1 MREGAWVG
9 RAPAGSGSG
18 RHVEEGTWCCSNDDA
33 CRSAAPPIAPLPS
46 RRVAA
51 SRGQYRWCG
60 GGGSLHRPAAGAAIT
75 SMRGGCRRL
84 VWLEAYAAPPKPY
97 CRSSAWRL
105 GRAAVVVAD
114 GIWRR
119 RRRLALPSGRN
130 SDPAALAGGGAPT
143 ATRPWLRI
151 HLTPFLLN
159 GYPCLLCPCVVCFKF
174 LQPKVIEGKKIDCAL
189 ADPHLPRLLG
199 GAPQLFTTSLV
210 LFSSTRHRF
219 ASQPAWQ
226 CPTAARAA
234 GPAFLSTM
242 GSRPGP
248 RCSASSERPRRD
260 SRRMRR
266 QPRSPDL
273 ALTALHRTSWRHMR
287 RVSEAMR
294 GSQRYRRP

>member
-1 MREGAWVG
+1 MGRTHCARKSRFGNRRSSRRAVEGAPRRGIGGVREGAWVG

-75 SMRGGCRRL
+75 SMKGGCRRL

-130 SDPAALAGGGAPT
+130 SDPAALAGGRAYIEPALFIESKGHSKKILAPCRSAPT
-143 ATRPWLRI
+143 
-151 HLTPFLLN
+151 
-159 GYPCLLCPCVVCFKF
+159 
-174 LQPKVIEGKKIDCAL
+174 
-189 ADPHLPRLLG
+189 
-199 GAPQLFTTSLV
+199 
-210 LFSSTRHRF
+210 
-219 ASQPAWQ
+219 
-226 CPTAARAA
+226 
-234 GPAFLSTM
+234 
-242 GSRPGP
+242 
-248 RCSASSERPRRD
+248 
-260 SRRMRR
+260 
-266 QPRSPDL
+266 
-273 ALTALHRTSWRHMR
+273 
-287 RVSEAMR
+287 
-294 GSQRYRRP
+294 

>member
-75 SMRGGCRRL
+75 SMKGGCRRL

-143 ATRPWLRI
+143 AARPWLRI

-199 GAPQLFTTSLV
+199 GAPQLFTTNLVCSLAPV
-210 LFSSTRHRF
+210 WRLPLALSPSSRPPR
-219 ASQPAWQ
+219 
-226 CPTAARAA
+226 CCRAA
-234 GPAFLSTM
+234 ALLLRWRAPSQASCPAV
-242 GSRPGP
+242 RY
-248 RCSASSERPRRD
+248 CSGR
-260 SRRMRR
+260 
-266 QPRSPDL
+266 
-273 ALTALHRTSWRHMR
+273 
-287 RVSEAMR
+287 
-294 GSQRYRRP
+294 

>member
-114 GIWRR
+114 GMWRR

-199 GAPQLFTTSLV
+199 GAPQLFTAKLV
-210 LFSSTRHRF
+210 FFGPGCWPRRGGRPLG
-219 ASQPAWQ
+219 ASPRT
-226 CPTAARAA
+226 CPTRKRGAAVL
-234 GPAFLSTM
+234 P
-242 GSRPGP
+242 
-248 RCSASSERPRRD
+248 ASSVP
-260 SRRMRR
+260 
-266 QPRSPDL
+266 SPGAQVL
-273 ALTALHRTSWRHMR
+273 SY
-287 RVSEAMR
+287 V
-294 GSQRYRRP
+294 

>member
-1 MREGAWVG
+1 MRGAERKNVCHHARRG
-9 RAPAGSGSG
+9 RRRHDPAALQPPSRRTAHTGVRG
-18 RHVEEGTWCCSNDDA
+18 
-33 CRSAAPPIAPLPS
+33 AAHRGPRMTLDIARRRPAPLPS

-143 ATRPWLRI
+143 AARPWLRI

-199 GAPQLFTTSLV
+199 GAPQLFTRTKAAS
-210 LFSSTRHRF
+210 FSRL
-219 ASQPAWQ
+219 
-226 CPTAARAA
+226 
-234 GPAFLSTM
+234 LS
-242 GSRPGP
+242 
-248 RCSASSERPRRD
+248 
-260 SRRMRR
+260 
-266 QPRSPDL
+266 
-273 ALTALHRTSWRHMR
+273 
-287 RVSEAMR
+287 
-294 GSQRYRRP
+294 

>member
-9 RAPAGSGSG
+9 RAPAGPGNG
-18 RHVEEGTWCCSNDDA
+18 RHVEVGGCRRFERRGVTLCCA
-33 CRSAAPPIAPLPS
+33 VTVPLPS

-143 ATRPWLRI
+143 AARPWLRI
-151 HLTPFLLN
+151 HLTLSPQRLS
-159 GYPCLLCPCVVCFKF
+159 V
-174 LQPKVIEGKKIDCAL
+174 L
-189 ADPHLPRLLG
+189 AVPLRGVFQVLTTQGDRGQKDRLRSCRS
-199 GAPQLFTTSLV
+199 APT
-210 LFSSTRHRF
+210 
-219 ASQPAWQ
+219 
-226 CPTAARAA
+226 
-234 GPAFLSTM
+234 
-242 GSRPGP
+242 
-248 RCSASSERPRRD
+248 
-260 SRRMRR
+260 
-266 QPRSPDL
+266 
-273 ALTALHRTSWRHMR
+273 
-287 RVSEAMR
+287 
-294 GSQRYRRP
+294 

>member
-1 MREGAWVG
+1 MRCAQTSRFGNRRSSRRTADGCAAQGGSEGCERG
-9 RAPAGSGSG
+9 RGSGAHRPAPGAAVTSRRG
-18 RHVEEGTWCCSNDDA
+18 AVGGSSAEA

-130 SDPAALAGGGAPT
+130 SDPAALAGGRAYIFIDSKGIRA
-143 ATRPWLRI
+143 AVRPLVRGCFQVLRS
-151 HLTPFLLN
+151 
-159 GYPCLLCPCVVCFKF
+159 
-174 LQPKVIEGKKIDCAL
+174 QPKDDIIRQKDPCAL
-189 ADPHLPRLLG
+189 PI
-199 GAPQLFTTSLV
+199 
-210 LFSSTRHRF
+210 
-219 ASQPAWQ
+219 
-226 CPTAARAA
+226 
-234 GPAFLSTM
+234 
-242 GSRPGP
+242 
-248 RCSASSERPRRD
+248 
-260 SRRMRR
+260 
-266 QPRSPDL
+266 
-273 ALTALHRTSWRHMR
+273 RTYLCM
-287 RVSEAMR
+287 
-294 GSQRYRRP
+294 

>member
-143 ATRPWLRI
+143 AARPWLRI
-151 HLTPFLLN
+151 HLTLSSQRLSVLAKERKKEN
-159 GYPCLLCPCVVCFKF
+159 T
-174 LQPKVIEGKKIDCAL
+174 QPK
-189 ADPHLPRLLG
+189 G
-199 GAPQLFTTSLV
+199 GMGERHAATTQG
-210 LFSSTRHRF
+210 F
-219 ASQPAWQ
+219 
-226 CPTAARAA
+226 
-234 GPAFLSTM
+234 
-242 GSRPGP
+242 
-248 RCSASSERPRRD
+248 
-260 SRRMRR
+260 
-266 QPRSPDL
+266 
-273 ALTALHRTSWRHMR
+273 
-287 RVSEAMR
+287 
-294 GSQRYRRP
+294 

>member
-1 MREGAWVG
+1 MEGAPRRGIGGVREGAWVG

-114 GIWRR
+114 GMAAAAAARPSLRPQFRSRRARGRWRAHR
-119 RRRLALPSGRN
+119 GTAVAAHTPYALSPQRLSV
-130 SDPAALAGGGAPT
+130 LAVPLRGVFQVLTTQGDRGQKDRLRSCRSAPT
-143 ATRPWLRI
+143 
-151 HLTPFLLN
+151 
-159 GYPCLLCPCVVCFKF
+159 
-174 LQPKVIEGKKIDCAL
+174 
-189 ADPHLPRLLG
+189 
-199 GAPQLFTTSLV
+199 
-210 LFSSTRHRF
+210 
-219 ASQPAWQ
+219 
-226 CPTAARAA
+226 
-234 GPAFLSTM
+234 
-242 GSRPGP
+242 
-248 RCSASSERPRRD
+248 
-260 SRRMRR
+260 
-266 QPRSPDL
+266 
-273 ALTALHRTSWRHMR
+273 
-287 RVSEAMR
+287 
-294 GSQRYRRP
+294 

>member
-1 MREGAWVG
+1 MHCARKSRFGNRRSSRRAVEGAPRRGIGGVREGAWVG

-143 ATRPWLRI
+143 AARPWLRI
-151 HLTPFLLN
+151 HTRYALSPQRLSVLAVPLRGVFQVLTTQ
-159 GYPCLLCPCVVCFKF
+159 GDRGQK
-174 LQPKVIEGKKIDCAL
+174 D
-189 ADPHLPRLLG
+189 RLRSCRS
-199 GAPQLFTTSLV
+199 APT
-210 LFSSTRHRF
+210 
-219 ASQPAWQ
+219 
-226 CPTAARAA
+226 
-234 GPAFLSTM
+234 
-242 GSRPGP
+242 
-248 RCSASSERPRRD
+248 
-260 SRRMRR
+260 
-266 QPRSPDL
+266 
-273 ALTALHRTSWRHMR
+273 
-287 RVSEAMR
+287 
-294 GSQRYRRP
+294 

>member
-75 SMRGGCRRL
+75 SMKGGCRRL

-143 ATRPWLRI
+143 AARPWLRI

-199 GAPQLFTTSLV
+199 GAPP
-210 LFSSTRHRF
+210 SS
-219 ASQPAWQ
+219 SQRTWFLRLGKKPL
-226 CPTAARAA
+226 RA
-234 GPAFLSTM
+234 GPCWRTTPGARRS
-242 GSRPGP
+242 SRFSRTRPVLTQAACSARSNAGDVADAG
-248 RCSASSERPRRD
+248 RCSAIRAFD
-260 SRRMRR
+260 SHVR
-266 QPRSPDL
+266 Q
-273 ALTALHRTSWRHMR
+273 
-287 RVSEAMR
+287 
-294 GSQRYRRP
+294 

>member
-1 MREGAWVG
+1 M
-9 RAPAGSGSG
+9 PP
-18 RHVEEGTWCCSNDDA
+18 
-33 CRSAAPPIAPLPS
+33 SAAPPIAPLRS

-130 SDPAALAGGGAPT
+130 SDPAALAGVGAYT
-143 ATRPWLRI
+143 
-151 HLTPFLLN
+151 FLLN

-199 GAPQLFTTSLV
+199 GAPQLFTANLV
-210 LFSSTRHRF
+210 HDCVCRV
-219 ASQPAWQ
+219 AS
-226 CPTAARAA
+226 ARA
-234 GPAFLSTM
+234 T
-242 GSRPGP
+242 
-248 RCSASSERPRRD
+248 RRD
-260 SRRMRR
+260 SVWAR
-266 QPRSPDL
+266 QPPSHLLSLRGATPTLLLRRS
-273 ALTALHRTSWRHMR
+273 
-287 RVSEAMR
+287 
-294 GSQRYRRP
+294 

>member
-130 SDPAALAGGGAPT
+130 SDPAALAGGGAYT
-143 ATRPWLRI
+143 LRP
-151 HLTPFLLN
+151 
-159 GYPCLLCPCVVCFKF
+159 
-174 LQPKVIEGKKIDCAL
+174 
-189 ADPHLPRLLG
+189 
-199 GAPQLFTTSLV
+199 
-210 LFSSTRHRF
+210 FSSTAIR
-219 ASQPAWQ
+219 ACCAPAW
-226 CPTAARAA
+226 CIDHH
-234 GPAFLSTM
+234 
-242 GSRPGP
+242 P
-248 RCSASSERPRRD
+248 RFSKVKD
-260 SRRMRR
+260 
-266 QPRSPDL
+266 
-273 ALTALHRTSWRHMR
+273 R
-287 RVSEAMR
+287 RVALCRSAPTYALASKKER
-294 GSQRYRRP
+294 KQRPSSKYRRVLILRRGKQQ

>member
-114 GIWRR
+114 GWYGGGGGGS
-119 RRRLALPSGRN
+119 PFP
-130 SDPAALAGGGAPT
+130 PAAIPIPPRSREVAHTPYALSPQRLSVLAVPLRGVFQVLTTQGDRGQKDRLRSCRSAPT
-143 ATRPWLRI
+143 
-151 HLTPFLLN
+151 
-159 GYPCLLCPCVVCFKF
+159 Y
-174 LQPKVIEGKKIDCAL
+174 
-189 ADPHLPRLLG
+189 
-199 GAPQLFTTSLV
+199 
-210 LFSSTRHRF
+210 
-219 ASQPAWQ
+219 
-226 CPTAARAA
+226 
-234 GPAFLSTM
+234 
-242 GSRPGP
+242 
-248 RCSASSERPRRD
+248 
-260 SRRMRR
+260 
-266 QPRSPDL
+266 
-273 ALTALHRTSWRHMR
+273 
-287 RVSEAMR
+287 
-294 GSQRYRRP
+294 

>member
-130 SDPAALAGGGAPT
+130 SDPAALAGVGAPT
-143 ATRPWLRI
+143 AARRGCAYCI

-199 GAPQLFTTSLV
+199 GAPQLFTTNLV
-210 LFSSTRHRF
+210 FPLVPNPVGRG
-219 ASQPAWQ
+219 ACALLPLAV
-226 CPTAARAA
+226 AATVAA
-234 GPAFLSTM
+234 NP
-242 GSRPGP
+242 
-248 RCSASSERPRRD
+248 
-260 SRRMRR
+260 
-266 QPRSPDL
+266 
-273 ALTALHRTSWRHMR
+273 
-287 RVSEAMR
+287 
-294 GSQRYRRP
+294 